1 MTVWEYAIAREASRL
16 MREQEKRELTREE
29 AKLLHLLAPTLE
41 RYQREEEA
49 RRMDQRVQRAR
60 IGGATR

>member
-41 RYQREEEA
+41 RYQREEESRIAA
-49 RRMDQRVQRAR
+49 RGAR
-60 IGGATR
+60 KETHAG